1 MNNYCEFNDVYC
13 IIDKMQLKDV
23 KESFIMNMHERFK
36 LDPSSFVMLPSLLWQ
51 AVIETAR
58 IELESLTDFKMIRFL
73 MK

>member
-36 LDPSSFVMLPSLLWQ
+36 FDPSSFVMLPSLSWQ